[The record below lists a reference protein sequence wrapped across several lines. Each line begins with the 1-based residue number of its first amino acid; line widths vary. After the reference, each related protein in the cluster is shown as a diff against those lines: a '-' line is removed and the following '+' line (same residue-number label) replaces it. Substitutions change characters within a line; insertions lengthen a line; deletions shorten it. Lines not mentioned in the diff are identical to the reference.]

1 MIELVSTANYW
12 LALCAIGL
20 QLATGYLLVEHFFL
34 RERYLAPYVARFA
47 LWILAGVG
55 FASVLLTLV
64 YSEVFGFV
72 PCGLCWLQRV
82 FLYPLPIIALVALWH
97 RARSVVVVD
106 IGIVL
111 SALGAIVAF
120 YQHYLQMG
128 GSALVSCPTAG
139 AGADCAR
146 RILFEFGYVTF
157 PLMAASL
164 FVFFIAVLLVYRRAS
179 NR

>member
-1 MIELVSTANYW
+1 MITLISSLNYW
-12 LALCAIGL
+12 LALGTVGL
-20 QLATGYLLVEHFFL
+20 QLVTAYLVIEHFFL
-34 RERYLAPYVARFA
+34 REKYLSPYVARFA
-47 LWILAGVG
+47 WWIVVLGG
-55 FASVLLTLV
+55 LASVAFTLV

-82 FLYPLPIIALVALWH
+82 FLYPLPVIALVALWH
-97 RARSVVVVD
+97 RARSVVVAD

-111 SALGAIVAF
+111 SALGAVVAL

-128 GSALVSCPTAG
+128 GSALVTCPTAG
-139 AGADCAR
+139 VGADCAR

-164 FVFFIAVLLVYRRAS
+164 FVFFVTVLLVYRKTQR
-179 NR
+179 